1 MEAVWENERYRFA
14 TGAERRANMRYPCRL
29 CVSWRTLD
37 PPVRRGESTIGTLN
51 ISSKGILF
59 STAEQFDPGCVLE
72 ATLDW
77 PVRLDQQIPLKL
89 VVKGTVVRSSDGYT
103 AMSITRYEFRT
114 RASGLANVNELP
126 PDPSRPERLR
136 QPPVPGR

>member
-1 MEAVWENERYRFA
+1 
-14 TGAERRANMRYPCRL
+14 MRYPCRL

-37 PPVRRGESTIGTLN
+37 PPMRRGESTIGTLN

-77 PVRLDQQIPLKL
+77 PVRLDQQIQLKL
-89 VVKGTVVRSSDGYT
+89 VVKGIVVRSADGYT
-103 AMSITRYEFRT
+103 AMSISHYEFRT
-114 RASGLANVNELP
+114 RANGVANVHEIP
-126 PDPSRPERLR
+126 VKPQRPERPGL
-136 QPPVPGR
+136 PPVPGR

>member
-1 MEAVWENERYRFA
+1 MGVGWENEHFSFA
-14 TGAERRANMRYPCRL
+14 GGAERRTNMRYPCRL

-59 STAEQFDPGCVLE
+59 STTEQFDPGCVLE
-72 ATLDW
+72 VALDW

-89 VVKGTVVRSSDGYT
+89 VVRGNVLRSADGYT
-103 AMSITRYEFRT
+103 AMSISRYEFRT
-114 RASGLANVNELP
+114 RANGLANMNELP
-126 PDPSRPERLR
+126 RDPGGSGRLT
-136 QPPVPGR
+136 QPRVPGR